1 MSRGNTSGYKHPTQK
16 PVELIEKAILNSS
29 KSEDLVLDLFGG
41 SGSTLLA
48 CEKTKRKSNLM
59 DLDPKYCDVIIKRW
73 EDYTGQTA
81 QLLERGTD
89 TNSFKED
96 EQWQD
101 QKNIKSTEKKSLN

>member
-29 KSEDLVLDLFGG
+29 KSEDLVIDLFGG

-73 EDYTGQTA
+73 EDFTGQTA
-81 QLLERGTD
+81 KLLERGTD
-89 TNSFKED
+89 TNSLKEE

-101 QKNIKSTEKKSLN
+101 QKNTKLTQKKLLN